1 VTDTPTEREDE
12 GAWAKLRR
20 RKVVQWGLA
29 YAASAWVLL
38 QGVALVRDTFGWSHT
53 IQQVVM
59 LLLLIGLPVA
69 LVLAWYHGDHG
80 HQRVT
85 RLELAILTVL
95 FLLGGGA
102 LWLYGHRS
110 TPSLSTTTSATPTPA
125 PTPTATT
132 APADTRPS
140 IAVLPFE
147 NRSAK
152 QDDAYFVDGIHDD
165 ILTQLTKIGA
175 MKVIART
182 SVEQF
187 RDTKLTTKEIGD
199 KLGVT
204 RVLEGGVQRAGDR
217 VRVTVQLIDTATDG
231 HLWAETYDRELT
243 AANIFAIQSEVAAAI
258 AGALNATLS
267 ASETAQVNAIP
278 TQNLEAWQAY
288 QLGRQQMANL
298 ASANLKNAQRYFQ
311 KAIELDPT
319 FALPYAGLAD
329 SLILQVGWA
338 NAPLTDN
345 LAQAKQLVRKA
356 LELGPDLAES
366 WASSALVAILEQN
379 YARAETDYRK
389 ALELNPNYAS
399 AYVGLGRVLMIIG
412 RPDEALVYSEKGHS
426 LDPLSSDTNFRT
438 ARVLAFVGRFDDA
451 EARYRKVVELD
462 PMRAFV
468 YRDLAMLSAYARNNF
483 VAAIPLA
490 EKLVELDPNGPYAR
504 CNLADLY
511 IDLGELA
518 GAERVLELARTE
530 MPRSSEVLSCLA
542 WLRLTLGDEAGSTRI
557 ARQSIELD
565 PDDTQGQSM
574 LAWIDVNRGDYASAR
589 TRYARQ
595 FPELLGTGS
604 PEIPR
609 WNIVSAIDLVLI
621 LRMTGETERAN
632 QILDRVQEA
641 TATMPRLGESGYG
654 IADAQIHALRGDKDK
669 ALAALREA
677 EKAGWRGPFWRYY
690 RDFDP
695 NLASI
700 RNEPEFKAVFAD
712 IERDMAR
719 QRAELAKRP
728 KNAPPNLVPVR

>member
-1 VTDTPTEREDE
+1 MTDTPTEREDE

-29 YAASAWVLL
+29 YAAGAWVLL

-53 IQQVVM
+53 IQQVVL

-69 LVLAWYHGDHG
+69 VVLAWYHGDRG
-80 HQRVT
+80 HQRIT
-85 RLELAILTVL
+85 RSELAILTAL
-95 FLLGGGA
+95 LLLGGGA

-110 TPSLSTTTSATPTPA
+110 TPAQTAATSATTPTPA
-125 PTPTATT
+125 PTATAV
-132 APADTRPS
+132 PADARPS

-187 RDTKLTTKEIGD
+187 RDTKLTTKEIGE

-217 VRVTVQLIDTATDG
+217 VRVTVQLIDATTDG
-231 HLWAETYDRELT
+231 HLWAENYDRELT

-258 AGALNATLS
+258 AAALKANLTATELKS
-267 ASETAQVNAIP
+267 VHAVP

-298 ASANLKNAQRYFQ
+298 GSANLKNAQRYFQ
-311 KAIELDPT
+311 KAIELDPA

-329 SLILQVGWA
+329 SLMWQVGWA
-338 NAPLTDN
+338 NAPLVDN
-345 LAQAKQLVRKA
+345 LAQAKPLVRKA

-366 WASSALVAILEQN
+366 WASSALVATKEQN
-379 YARAETDYRK
+379 FAQAEADYRK

-399 AYVGLGRVLMIIG
+399 AYTGLGRVLMTVG

-438 ARVLAFVGRFDDA
+438 ARILAWVGRFDEA

-468 YRDLAMLSAYARNNF
+468 YRDLAMLSAYARNDF

-490 EKLVELDPNGPYAR
+490 KKLVELDPNGPYAR
-504 CNLADLY
+504 CNLAALY
-511 IDLGELA
+511 IDLGELTK
-518 GAERVLELARTE
+518 AERVLELARKE
-530 MPRSSEVLSCLA
+530 MPRSPEVLSCFA
-542 WLRLTLGDEAGSTRI
+542 WLRLFLSDEAGSARF
-557 ARQSIELD
+557 ARQALELD
-565 PDDTQGQSM
+565 ADDTQGQSM
-574 LAWIDVNRGDYASAR
+574 LAWIDMNRGDYASAR
-589 TRYARQ
+589 VRYAQ
-595 FPELLGTGS
+595 QVPELLGTGP
-604 PEIPR
+604 PEISFM
-609 WNIVSAIDLVLI
+609 NIGSAIDLVLI
-621 LRMTGETERAN
+621 LRMTGETERAT
-632 QILDRVQEA
+632 QLLDRVQEA
-641 TATMPRLGESGYG
+641 IVTMPRLGESGYG
-654 IADAQIHALRGDKDK
+654 IADVQIHALRGDKAK
-669 ALAALREA
+669 ALTALREA
-677 EKAGWRGPFWRYY
+677 ERAGWRGDWRHY

-728 KNAPPNLVPVR
+728 KDAPLDLAPVH

>member
-1 VTDTPTEREDE
+1 VTDTPTAREDE

-20 RKVVQWGLA
+20 RKVVQWGIA
-29 YAASAWVLL
+29 YAAGAWGLL
-38 QGVALVRDTFGWSHT
+38 QVLDYLGGTFEWPLHVQKLATLAALV
-53 IQQVVM
+53 
-59 LLLLIGLPVA
+59 GLPVI
-69 LVLAWYHGDHG
+69 LVLAWYHGDRG
-80 HQRVT
+80 HQKPVRT
-85 RLELAILTVL
+85 ELALIALL
-95 FLLGGGA
+95 LLLGGGA
-102 LWLYGHRS
+102 LWLYGNRS
-110 TPSLSTTTSATPTPA
+110 NPVQTTISATLPPPPTE
-125 PTPTATT
+125 TT

-147 NRSAK
+147 NRSAM

-187 RDTKLTTKEIGD
+187 RDTKLTTKEIGE

-204 RVLEGGVQRAGDR
+204 HVLEGGVQRAGDR

-231 HLWAETYDRELT
+231 HLWAENYDRELT

-258 AGALNATLS
+258 AAALKTNLTATELKS
-267 ASETAQVNAIP
+267 VHDVP
-278 TQNLEAWQAY
+278 TRNLEAWQAY

-311 KAIELDPT
+311 KAIELDPA

-329 SLILQVGWA
+329 SLMWQVGWA
-338 NAPLTDN
+338 GAPLTDN
-345 LAQAKQLVRKA
+345 LAQARQMVRKA
-356 LELGPDLAES
+356 LELGPNLAES
-366 WASSALVAILEQN
+366 WASSALVATLEQN
-379 YARAETDYRK
+379 HAQAEVDYRK

-399 AYVGLGRVLMIIG
+399 AYVGLGRVLMTVG
-412 RPDEALVYSEKGHS
+412 RLDEALVYSEKGHS

-438 ARVLAFVGRFDDA
+438 ARLLAWVGRFDGA

-468 YRDLAMLSAYARNNF
+468 YRDLAMLSAYAQNNF

-504 CNLADLY
+504 CNLAFLY
-511 IDLGELA
+511 IDLGDFA
-518 GAERVLELARTE
+518 KAERVLELARKR
-530 MPRSSEVLSCLA
+530 MPRASEVLSCFAVLH
-542 WLRLTLGDEAGSTRI
+542 LNLGDDAGMARF
-557 ARQSIELD
+557 ARQSLVLD
-565 PDDTQGQSM
+565 PDDTQGLSI
-574 LAWIDVNRGDYASAR
+574 LGLIDLKQGDYASAR
-589 TRYARQ
+589 ARYAQ
-595 FPELLGTGS
+595 QVPELLGTGP
-604 PEIPR
+604 PETSR
-609 WNIVSAIDLVLI
+609 WNLDSAIDLVLI
-621 LRMTGETERAN
+621 CRMTGETERAN
-632 QILDRVQEA
+632 QLLDRAQKAIV
-641 TATMPRLGESGYG
+641 TMPRLGEIGYG
-654 IADAQIHALRGDKDK
+654 LADARIHALRGDKTK

-677 EKAGWRGPFWRYY
+677 EKVGWRGPLWRYY

-695 NLASI
+695 TLASI
-700 RNEPEFKAVFAD
+700 RNEPEFKAVFTD

-728 KNAPPNLVPVR
+728 KDAPLDLGDPPK